1 MPAANQEIGESQM
14 NVTTMDGIAGRMTQE
29 TLGMVRGTNLWS
41 RRIIKSSFGGI
52 RNFHA
57 TGVAEMDAGLNK
69 AKDDANA
76 SMIEQAKALGA
87 DSIIGVKIDVTEM
100 SNGVFCVNAT
110 GTAVKTVP
118 LPATVPSYPA
128 APEPSLGPDFD
139 WTFLAA
145 RPAYAGSTLRH

>member
-1 MPAANQEIGESQM
+1 MPAANREIGESQM
-14 NVTTMDGIAGRMTQE
+14 NVTTLDGIAGRMTQE

-69 AKDDANA
+69 AREEANK
-76 SMIEQAKALGA
+76 SMIEQALALGA
-87 DSIIGVKIDVTEM
+87 DWIVGVKIDVSEL

-128 APEPSLGPDFD
+128 APEPSLDPDFD

-145 RPAYAGSTLRH
+145 RPAYVGSTLRH